1 MSTIDNNNSLNT
13 ILKELGIQKPVEEKG
28 ASDQLGQADFLKL
41 MTTQLQNQ
49 DPFAPMENAE
59 FIAQMAQ
66 FSTVTGITEI
76 NESLK
81 GMSDQLSEFRIA
93 TAANMLGHSVLVPGS
108 TAYPDGSGSISGAID
123 MPEASGNTEIVYR
136 SEVGEILH
144 TQQLGAQ
151 AAGLVGFSWQDIPQ
165 DVLDQNASIRVEAY
179 ADTGKGMKSVGAS
192 VYSEVLAASTG
203 DTSSGVVYDVRGY
216 GDVKASDVV
225 RFKSNEFNRSETRSN
240 LSDFFAN
247 RD

>member
-1 MSTIDNNNSLNT
+1 MSTIDSSNSLNT
-13 ILKELGIQKPVEEKG
+13 ILDKLGIQKPAEDQG
-28 ASDQLGQADFLKL
+28 ASDKLGQADFLKL

-76 NESLK
+76 SESLK

-108 TAYPDGSGSISGAID
+108 TAYPDSDGSVSGAID
-123 MPEASGNTEIVYR
+123 IPAASANTNIVYR
-136 SEVGEILH
+136 SQAGEILH
-144 TQQLGAQ
+144 TQELGAQ
-151 AAGLVGFSWQDIPQ
+151 SAGLVGFNWQDIPEE
-165 DVLDQNASIRVEAY
+165 VLSQNASIKVEAY
-179 ADTGKGMKSVGAS
+179 ADTGKGLKSVGAS

-203 DTSSGVVYDVRGY
+203 IDASDVVYDVRGY

-225 RFKSNEFNRSETRSN
+225 RFKN
-240 LSDFFAN
+240 
-247 RD
+247 

>member
-1 MSTIDNNNSLNT
+1 MSTIENNNSLNT

-81 GMSDQLSEFRIA
+81 GMSGQLSEFRIA
-93 TAANMLGHSVLVPGS
+93 TAANMLGHSVLVPGGN
-108 TAYPDGSGSISGAID
+108 AYASPNGGISGAVDI
-123 MPEASGNTEIVYR
+123 PSSSNSTNIVYR
-136 SEVGEILH
+136 SEAGEILH
-144 TQQLGAQ
+144 TEDLGPQ
-151 AAGLVGFSWQDIPQ
+151 PAGLVGFAWDEIPENI
-165 DVLDQNASIRVEAY
+165 LNENAFFRVEAY
-179 ADTGKGMKSVGAS
+179 ADTGEGLQAVGAS
-192 VYSEVLAASTG
+192 VFGEVLAASTG
-203 DTSSGVVYDVRGY
+203 GADKDVVYDVRGY
-216 GDVKASDVV
+216 GGVKASDVV
-225 RFKSNEFNRSETRSN
+225 SFKN
-240 LSDFFAN
+240 
-247 RD
+247 